1 MDSSGVPGTQPAGDE
16 VAETPYSVLKA
27 LGGRI
32 QHHNGYLS
40 KLFVRVQAL
49 EAALDK
55 IRSDPA
61 KIAIHEVLSA
71 VKGLRGSKEEL
82 TRAYN
87 AAAASAKSAVTDS
100 VNTPSCTTTSDATT
114 QTPCWLL
121 YDSMPQG
128 SNGGDNMDGGPKS

>member
-1 MDSSGVPGTQPAGDE
+1 MDPSGVPGTQLAGDE
-16 VAETPYSVLKA
+16 AAGTPYSVLKS

-32 QHHNGYLS
+32 QYHNGYLS
-40 KLFVRVQAL
+40 KLFVKVQAL
-49 EAALDK
+49 EAVLDK

-82 TRAYN
+82 SRAYN

-100 VNTPSCTTTSDATT
+100 VNTPSCIMTSDAMT
-114 QTPCWLL
+114 QSPC
-121 YDSMPQG
+121 
-128 SNGGDNMDGGPKS
+128 